1 MRSIL
6 SERNIVV
13 ALFAMVLV
21 TFSLA
26 HEDSKKMERS
36 MLDGGASVSFRLKP
50 SEAAVIHGQ
59 EQLAAIILLPRTFP
73 R

>member
-6 SERNIVV
+6 SERNIVIV
-13 ALFAMVLV
+13 LFAMVLV

-36 MLDGGASVSFRLKP
+36 ILDAGTSVASRPLTAPIVATTDAHEFNNF
-50 SEAAVIHGQ
+50 
-59 EQLAAIILLPRTFP
+59 ILVPHNFP
-73 R
+73 Q